1 MNLVMMEFVT
11 LDGISQSPGSPDE
24 DRSDGFALGGW
35 FVPFLDDAFLA
46 RIQAWALDADAY
58 LFGRRTYQAFAEA
71 WPRMDNPDDVV
82 ARSLN
87 GRPKYVASQTLSQA
101 DAAWGPATVLS
112 GDVPAQVAALK
123 AQPGREIQM
132 HGSTRL
138 GQSMLDAGLIDELR
152 LVIAP
157 VVLGAG
163 RRFFRDGATPT
174 GLKLIG
180 SQITPSGLALQTYA
194 VTGRPRYGVY
204 GEGEASG

>member
-11 LDGISQSPGSPDE
+11 LDGISQGPGSPDE

-35 FVPFLDDAFLA
+35 LVPFLDDAFLA
-46 RIQAWALDADAY
+46 QIQAWAQDADAY
-58 LFGRRTYQAFAEA
+58 LFGRRTYQEFAAA
-71 WPRMDNPDDVV
+71 WPQMDDPNDAV

-87 GRPKYVASQTLSQA
+87 GCPKYVASQTLTQA

-112 GDVPAQVAALK
+112 GDIAAQVAALK
-123 AQPGREIQM
+123 EQPGREIQI

-138 GQSMLDAGLIDELR
+138 GQSMLDARLIDELR

-174 GLKLIG
+174 GLALTS
-180 SQITPSGLALQTYA
+180 SQTTPSGLALQTYA
-194 VTGRPRYGVY
+194 VTGQPEYGVY
-204 GEGEASG
+204 GEG

>member
-11 LDGISQSPGSPDE
+11 LDGISQGPGSPDE

-35 FVPFLDDAFLA
+35 LVPFLDGAFLA
-46 RIQAWALDADAY
+46 QIQAWAQDADAY
-58 LFGRRTYQAFAEA
+58 LFGRRTYQEFAAA
-71 WPRMDNPDDVV
+71 WPQMDDPNDAV

-87 GRPKYVASQTLSQA
+87 GCPKYVASQTLTQA

-123 AQPGREIQM
+123 EQPGREIQI

-138 GQSMLDAGLIDELR
+138 GQSMLDARLIDELR

-174 GLKLIG
+174 GLALTS
-180 SQITPSGLALQTYA
+180 SQTTPSGLTLQTYA
-194 VTGRPRYGVY
+194 VTGQPEYGVY
-204 GEGEASG
+204 GEG

>member
-11 LDGISQSPGSPDE
+11 LDGISQGPGSPDE

-35 FVPFLDDAFLA
+35 LVPFLDDAFLA
-46 RIQAWALDADAY
+46 QIQAWAQDADAY
-58 LFGRRTYQAFAEA
+58 LFGRRTYQEFAAA
-71 WPRMDNPDDVV
+71 WPQMDDPNDAV

-87 GRPKYVASQTLSQA
+87 GCPKYVASQTLTQA

-112 GDVPAQVAALK
+112 GDIAAQVAALK
-123 AQPGREIQM
+123 EQPGREIQI

-138 GQSMLDAGLIDELR
+138 GQSMLDARLIDELR

-174 GLKLIG
+174 GLALTS
-180 SQITPSGLALQTYA
+180 SQTTPSGLTLQTYA
-194 VTGRPRYGVY
+194 VTGQPEYGVY
-204 GEGEASG
+204 GEG

>member
-1 MNLVMMEFVT
+1 MKLVMMEFVT
-11 LDGISQSPGSPDE
+11 LDGISQGPGSPDE

-35 FVPFLDDAFLA
+35 LVPFLDDAFLA
-46 RIQAWALDADAY
+46 QIQAWAQDADAY
-58 LFGRRTYQAFAEA
+58 LFGRRTYQEFAAA
-71 WPRMDNPDDVV
+71 WPQMDDPNDAV

-87 GRPKYVASQTLSQA
+87 GCPKYVASQTLTQA

-112 GDVPAQVAALK
+112 GDIAAQVAALK
-123 AQPGREIQM
+123 EQPGREIQI

-138 GQSMLDAGLIDELR
+138 GQSMLDARLIDELR

-174 GLKLIG
+174 GLALTS
-180 SQITPSGLALQTYA
+180 SQTTPSGLTLQTYA
-194 VTGRPRYGVY
+194 VTGQPEYGVY
-204 GEGEASG
+204 GEG

>member
-11 LDGISQSPGSPDE
+11 LDGISQGPGSPDE

-35 FVPFLDDAFLA
+35 LVPFLDGAFLA
-46 RIQAWALDADAY
+46 QIQAWAQEADAY
-58 LFGRRTYQAFAEA
+58 LFGRRTYQEFAAA
-71 WPRMDNPDDVV
+71 WPQMDDPNDAV

-87 GRPKYVASQTLSQA
+87 GCPKYVASQTLTQA

-123 AQPGREIQM
+123 EQPGREIQI

-138 GQSMLDAGLIDELR
+138 GQSMLDARLIDELR

-174 GLKLIG
+174 GLALTS
-180 SQITPSGLALQTYA
+180 SQTTPSGLTLQTYA
-194 VTGRPRYGVY
+194 VTGQPEYGVY
-204 GEGEASG
+204 GEG

>member
-1 MNLVMMEFVT
+1 MKLVMMEFVT
-11 LDGISQSPGSPDE
+11 LDGISQGPGSPDE

-35 FVPFLDDAFLA
+35 LVPFLDDAFLA
-46 RIQAWALDADAY
+46 QIQAWARDADAY
-58 LFGRRTYQAFAEA
+58 FFGRRTYQEFSEA
-71 WPRMDNPDDVV
+71 WPQMDDPDDVV

-87 GRPKYVASQTLSQA
+87 GCPKYVASQTLSQA

-123 AQPGREIQM
+123 AQPGREIQI

-152 LVIAP
+152 LVVAP
-157 VVLGAG
+157 VVLGTG

-174 GLKLIG
+174 GLALA
-180 SQITPSGLALQTYA
+180 SSVTTPSGLALQTYQ
-194 VTGRPRYGVY
+194 VSGQPGYGVY
-204 GEGEASG
+204 GEG

>member
-11 LDGISQSPGSPDE
+11 LDGISQGPGSPDE

-35 FVPFLDDAFLA
+35 LVPFVDDAFLA
-46 RIQAWALDADAY
+46 QIQAWASEADAY
-58 LFGRRTYQAFAEA
+58 LFGRRTYQEFAVA
-71 WPRMDNPDDVV
+71 WPQMDDPDDVV

-87 GRPKYVASQTLSQA
+87 GCPKYVASQTLSQA

-123 AQPGREIQM
+123 QQPGREIQI

-138 GQSMLDAGLIDELR
+138 SQGLLDAGLIDEVR
-152 LVIAP
+152 LVVAP
-157 VVLGAG
+157 VVLGTG

-174 GLKLIG
+174 GLALTH
-180 SQITPSGLALQTYA
+180 SQTTPSGLALQTHA

-204 GEGEASG
+204 GAG

>member
-11 LDGISQSPGSPDE
+11 LDGISQGPGSPDE

-35 FVPFLDDAFLA
+35 LVPFLDDAFLA
-46 RIQAWALDADAY
+46 QIQAWAQEADAY
-58 LFGRRTYQAFAEA
+58 LFGRRTYQEFAAA
-71 WPRMDNPDDVV
+71 WPQMDDPNDAV

-87 GRPKYVASQTLSQA
+87 GCPKYVASQTLTQA

-123 AQPGREIQM
+123 EQPGREIQI

-138 GQSMLDAGLIDELR
+138 GQSMLDARLIDELR

-174 GLKLIG
+174 GLALTS
-180 SQITPSGLALQTYA
+180 SQTTPSGLTLQTYA
-194 VTGRPRYGVY
+194 VTGQPEYGVY
-204 GEGEASG
+204 GEG

>member
-11 LDGISQSPGSPDE
+11 LDGISQGPGSPDE

-35 FVPFLDDAFLA
+35 LVPFLDDAFLA
-46 RIQAWALDADAY
+46 QIQAWAQDADAY
-58 LFGRRTYQAFAEA
+58 LFGRRTYQEFAAA
-71 WPRMDNPDDVV
+71 WPQMDDPNDAV

-87 GRPKYVASQTLSQA
+87 GCPKYVASQTLTQA

-123 AQPGREIQM
+123 EQPGREIQI

-138 GQSMLDAGLIDELR
+138 GQSMLDARLIDELR

-174 GLKLIG
+174 GLALTS
-180 SQITPSGLALQTYA
+180 SQTTPSGLTLQTYA
-194 VTGRPRYGVY
+194 VTGQPEYGVY
-204 GEGEASG
+204 GEG

>member
-1 MNLVMMEFVT
+1 MKLVMMEFVT
-11 LDGISQSPGSPDE
+11 LDGISQGPGSPDE

-35 FVPFLDDAFLA
+35 LVPFLDDAFLA
-46 RIQAWALDADAY
+46 QIQAWAREADAY
-58 LFGRRTYQAFAEA
+58 LFGRRTYQEFAAA
-71 WPRMDNPDDVV
+71 WPQMDDPDDVV

-87 GRPKYVASQTLSQA
+87 GCPKYVASQTLAQK

-123 AQPGREIQM
+123 AQPGWEVQI
-132 HGSTRL
+132 HGSARL
-138 GQSMLDAGLIDELR
+138 GQSLLDAGLIDELR

-174 GLKLIG
+174 GLALAQ
-180 SQITPSGLALQTYA
+180 SQTTPSGLTLQTYA
-194 VTGRPRYGVY
+194 VTGRPQYGVY
-204 GEGEASG
+204 GEG

>member
-11 LDGISQSPGSPDE
+11 LDGISQGPGSPDE

-35 FVPFLDDAFLA
+35 LVPFLDDAFLA
-46 RIQAWALDADAY
+46 QIQAWAQDADAY
-58 LFGRRTYQAFAEA
+58 LFGRRTYQEFAAA
-71 WPRMDNPDDVV
+71 WPQMDDPNDAV

-87 GRPKYVASQTLSQA
+87 GCPKYVASQTLTQA

-123 AQPGREIQM
+123 EQPGREIQI

-138 GQSMLDAGLIDELR
+138 GQSMLDARLIDELR

-157 VVLGAG
+157 GVLGAG

-174 GLKLIG
+174 GLALTS
-180 SQITPSGLALQTYA
+180 SQTTPSGLTLQTYA
-194 VTGRPRYGVY
+194 VTGQPEYGVY
-204 GEGEASG
+204 GEG